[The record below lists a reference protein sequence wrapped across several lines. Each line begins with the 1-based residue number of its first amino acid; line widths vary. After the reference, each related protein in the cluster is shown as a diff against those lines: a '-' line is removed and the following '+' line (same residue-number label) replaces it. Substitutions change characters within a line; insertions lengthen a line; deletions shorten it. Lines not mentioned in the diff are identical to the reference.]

1 MNRDGL
7 ESFLAVVANK
17 SISKASKALH
27 ITQPTL
33 STRIRKLEEELEFVL
48 LNRSWG
54 GIELTEEGHFF
65 LPYAVELLGDLQDAA
80 FALTGDNKISN
91 QLLSRIANSKNELR
105 IGINIWLAPVF
116 NHVIIPYMQTHFP
129 HNSFKFI
136 TRPTNVL
143 KKLMEYESIHFSI
156 HFENLAKTSYLC
168 EQLLQDEVVFLC
180 HKNDTSLLDSKLAN
194 ASKLDKKFIVFE
206 HAALTNNLEKVS
218 SVLNK
223 LQDSDYQMVDDV
235 QNMLAFVQSGY
246 GFTMLPRSILYHMNF
261 PRMANIAI
269 TPIEDI
275 DLTAPVCFAYR
286 EDSHFQEVIGQLK
299 QELQRY
305 VKVMYKEEELSI

>member
-1 MNRDGL
+1 MNMDGL

-17 SISKASKALH
+17 SISQASKALH

-33 STRIRKLEEELEFVL
+33 STRIRKLEEELDFVL
-48 LNRSWG
+48 LKRSWG

-65 LPYAVELLGDLQDAA
+65 LPYAVELLGELQDAA
-80 FALTGDNKISN
+80 FALIGDNKISY
-91 QLLSRIANSKNELR
+91 QLLSSIADSKNELR

-129 HNSFKFI
+129 HISFKFI

-143 KKLMEYESIHFSI
+143 KKLLEYDSIHFSI
-156 HFENLAKTSYLC
+156 HFENLAKTPFLR
-168 EQLLQDEVVFLC
+168 EHLLQDEVVFLC
-180 HKNDTSLLDSKLAN
+180 HKNDVPLLDGKLAN

-218 SVLNK
+218 SVLSK
-223 LQDSDYQMVDDV
+223 LQEPDYQMVDDV
-235 QNMLAFVQSGY
+235 QNMLAFVESGY
-246 GFTMLPRSILYHMNF
+246 GFTTLPRSILYHMNF

-269 TPIEDI
+269 TSIEDI
-275 DLTAPVCFAYR
+275 DLTASICFEYR
-286 EDSHFQEVIGQLK
+286 ESGQFQDAINELM